1 MAKFKEKIIKKKE
14 ATAKKSDKSEKKDK
28 QDKSEKK
35 AGCEK
40 LKKFRA
46 KKEGFS
52 IWDFCAE
59 IVVASDE
66 ILDEAAEILQD
77 GKEDFWNVTAGVV
90 YTYDKLADIVAWA
103 VWKTFVS
110 AARRL
115 HNARIALLKYRKE
128 LIKHGVIFLVVLIGM
143 VALFAST
150 TDYEYSYNGRA
161 LGIVK
166 EQKDVLSIL
175 SLVSEELS
183 HEYGSNISID
193 PETDITFKPVVSIG
207 KEIDDPDTVLK
218 RFTYMGDIQAQ
229 AYAITVDGELIS
241 IVESKKIAEDV
252 LDSIKKLY
260 VKKESST
267 RKYEDISFKEDVQIV
282 EYSTTLAK
290 ISSKNAA
297 VKKIKSGKQQ
307 ESTYTVV
314 SGDTLYGI
322 CDKLGVTFKELKAMN
337 PKVTEDTVLHI
348 GDKFVTQEEVPL
360 ITVVTTEISTFA
372 EKVKY
377 ETEYKKSSS
386 YYEGEQVVQRAGEN
400 GKAKITA
407 RLTKENGKTIE
418 REDLKTEIIQE
429 PVNKIVLKGTK
440 KVPPKKGTGVLQ
452 RPVNVG
458 VYAGYGMRWGRMH
471 YGLDYAA
478 STGTPIHAAD
488 GGTVVSAGWSG
499 AYGYRI
505 TIDHGGNLKTLY
517 AHCSAIYVSAGES
530 VYKGQTIAAVG
541 STGRSTGPHCHF
553 EVFKNGVNVNPAN
566 YV

>member
-1 MAKFKEKIIKKKE
+1 MAKIKEKVSEKMHIKNPKRAEEKKKRRRS
-14 ATAKKSDKSEKKDK
+14 KKSVEKENK
-28 QDKSEKK
+28 EK
-35 AGCEK
+35 
-40 LKKFRA
+40 
-46 KKEGFS
+46 FS
-52 IWDFCAE
+52 IWEFCAG
-59 IVVASDE
+59 IIIAADE

-90 YTYDKLADIVAWA
+90 YAYDKLAEIVSWA
-103 VWKTFVS
+103 LWKTFVS
-110 AARRL
+110 VARKA
-115 HNARIALLKYRKE
+115 HDARVALLKYRKE
-128 LIKHGVIFLVVLIGM
+128 LLKHGLIFFAVLVGM
-143 VALFAST
+143 VAVFAST
-150 TDYEYSYNGRA
+150 IDYEYSYNGRT
-161 LGIVK
+161 LGIVE
-166 EQKDVLSIL
+166 EQKDVLGIL

-207 KEIDDPDTVLK
+207 KEIDDADTVLK

-229 AYAITVDGELIS
+229 AYAITVDGEIIS
-241 IVESKKIAEDV
+241 IVESKKIAEEV
-252 LDSIKKLY
+252 LDAIKNIY
-260 VKKESST
+260 VKKT
-267 RKYEDISFKEDVQIV
+267 TANRRYEDVSFKEDVQIV

-290 ISSKNAA
+290 ISSKNATI
-297 VKKIKSGKQQ
+297 KKIKSGKQQ
-307 ESTYTVV
+307 ESTYTVK

-322 CDKLGVTFKELKAMN
+322 CEKLGVTFKELKAMN

-360 ITVVTTEISTFA
+360 ITVVTTEVSTFA

-377 ETEYKKSSS
+377 KTEYKESSS
-386 YYEGEQVVQRAGEN
+386 YYKGEQVVQRSGEN

-407 RLTKENGKTIE
+407 RLVKENGKTVS
-418 REDLKTEIIQE
+418 REDLEKEIIKK
-429 PVNKIVLKGTK
+429 PVNKIVIKGTK

-458 VYAGYGMRWGRMH
+458 VYASYGWRWGRMH

-488 GGTVVSAGWSG
+488 GGTVTAAGWYG

-505 TIDHGGNLKTLY
+505 TIDHGGNMSTLY
-517 AHCSAIYVSAGES
+517 AHCSAMYVSVGQQ

-553 EVFKNGVNVNPAN
+553 EVIKNGVQVNPAN

>member
-1 MAKFKEKIIKKKE
+1 MAKFKEKIVKKKE
-14 ATAKKSDKSEKKDK
+14 ATAKKSEKTDKKEKKRH
-28 QDKSEKK
+28 
-35 AGCEK
+35 GEK
-40 LKKFRA
+40 LKELKS
-46 KKEGFS
+46 KKENFS

-66 ILDEAAEILQD
+66 ILDEADEILKD
-77 GKEDFWNVTAGVV
+77 GVEDFWNVTAGAV
-90 YTYDKLADIVAWA
+90 YAYDKLADVVAWA
-103 VWKTFVS
+103 MWKTFVS
-110 AARRL
+110 VIRKT
-115 HNARIALLKYRKE
+115 HNARIALMKYRKE
-128 LIKHGVIFLVVLIGM
+128 LIKHGLIFFVVLVCM
-143 VALFAST
+143 VAVFASA

-166 EQKDVLSIL
+166 EQKDVLGIL

-183 HEYGSNISID
+183 HEYGSNISIN

-252 LDSIKKLY
+252 LQSIKDMY
-260 VKKESST
+260 VKKTSST
-267 RKYEDISFKEDVQIV
+267 RKYEEISFKEDVQIV

-297 VKKIKSGKQQ
+297 VKKIKSGRQQ
-307 ESTYTVV
+307 ESTYTVK

-322 CDKLGVTFKELKAMN
+322 CDKLDVTLKELKEMN
-337 PKVTEDTVLHI
+337 PKVSEDMVLHV
-348 GDKFVTQEEVPL
+348 GDKFVTQAEVPL
-360 ITVVTTEISTFA
+360 VTVVTVEVSTFA

-377 ETEYKKSSS
+377 ETEYRESSS
-386 YYEGEQVVQRAGEN
+386 YYKGEQVVQRAGEN

-407 RLTKENGKTIE
+407 RLTKENGKIVD
-418 REDLKTEIIQE
+418 REDLNSEIIKK
-429 PVNKIVLKGTK
+429 PVSKIVVKGTK
-440 KVPPKKGTGVLQ
+440 PVPPKKGTGVLQ

-458 VYAGYGMRWGRMH
+458 VYAGYGWRWGRMH
-471 YGLDYAA
+471 YGIDYAA

-499 AYGYRI
+499 AYGLRI
-505 TIDHGGNLKTLY
+505 TIDHGGNIKTLY
-517 AHCSAIYVSAGES
+517 AHCSSIYVGVGEQ

-553 EVFKNGVNVNPAN
+553 EVFKNGVNVNPSN